1 MLHSRAR
8 RSRLSRTATTRRRG
22 RSGLPSGSRRRRRS
36 ERRRGVTSVLAMMFM
51 VLFGSLAAAMAVSSQ
66 GNLRTAHT
74 HIVVTRAL
82 GAADTGLGVA
92 ATRLQQAARSVRISR
107 GDVTPE
113 YAMQLWDGSFS
124 PGDGQVLLVDD
135 SVPAG
140 GVRDVLWD
148 LHAVDAAHAELEPL
162 EAPDDNP
169 EDWLGTLP
177 FSINVNTEGT
187 ITQAAQITYV
197 PNPAIG
203 AIRAVVTGYA
213 WDPVMDRWVS
223 RTIQQDFRV
232 FKRVDQAIVANTKVM
247 LGKNVLVNGPL
258 AAMFDQ
264 VDSPGGHP
272 IVSRSDFYG
281 LDPLLDRKLNDF
293 YDAVRGDGFAGFDAN
308 GDNRLAIANTLEERG
323 LSALNQEDYDGDG
336 DQDSAFL
343 EQTGDGYID
352 EFDIFLSHYDSNGDH
367 TLVYSEELTAGTGY
381 EGLSADFSG
390 VDDDLAYLIDS
401 ANPDRNRDG
410 VVDHHDRAL
419 GYLDGVVDYRDRF
432 AKIRG
437 TTYVGVQQSN
447 WNDNGVN
454 VDGSSVNDYRHQY
467 QGAVRAE
474 PGDSPLVFGADA
486 DDVAPIDPSTF
497 EIASSNMAA
506 LADGAPFAAQ
516 AGYGWIDENVL
527 NDDGVVIGQRINPD
541 IETVVEGVPFGALAP
556 ADYYER
562 PVFRGVEFKNVTIP
576 MGTNALFIDCTFAGV
591 TRVQSYQTNAHVS
604 WQFYG
609 VQEAD
614 LSLKYPPP
622 LPAPDFVLDNDY
634 LVAGVNEP
642 PTEDFDVERLSV
654 NGVPYVN
661 TKPLSNN
668 LRFHDCLFV
677 GSIVSDKPAIFTHVR
692 NKIQFTGATRF
703 HQEHPEEPENAALN
717 PDDED
722 IDDIAKSSMLLPSY
736 SVDIGANNA
745 SPDQD
750 VNLSGLIIAGVL
762 DIRGNA
768 IIDGALMTD
777 FDPHPDNPAFQ
788 HFGETVGNPAHF
800 NMTLGYFSADDGD
813 EEGMRIF
820 EHDGQQIV
828 GFDLNGDGIA
838 DTEDPGSGGVPIPFN
853 GFGRIIV
860 NWNPNLIMPDGLLAP
875 MQTEPIADS
884 YTEGRIIHLAGA
896 DEGDAQ

>member
-1 MLHSRAR
+1 
-8 RSRLSRTATTRRRG
+8 
-22 RSGLPSGSRRRRRS
+22 
-36 ERRRGVTSVLAMMFM
+36 MMFM

-92 ATRLQQAARSVRISR
+92 GARLQQAARSVRISR
-107 GDVTPE
+107 GEVTPE
-113 YAMQLWDGSFS
+113 YAMQLWDGTFS
-124 PGDGQVLLVDD
+124 AGSGQVLLADD
-135 SVPAG
+135 SIPAG

-148 LHAVDAAHAELEPL
+148 IHAFDALHAELEPL

-169 EDWLGTLP
+169 EDWLDTLP
-177 FSINVNTEGT
+177 FALQISTGGDV
-187 ITQAAQITYV
+187 TQAAQITYV
-197 PNPAIG
+197 PNPAAG

-213 WDPVMDRWVS
+213 WDPVMSRWVS
-223 RTIQQDFRV
+223 RTVQQDFRL

-258 AAMFDQ
+258 AALFDQ
-264 VDSPGGHP
+264 VDAAGGHP
-272 IVSRSDFYG
+272 VVSRSDFYG
-281 LDPLLDRKLNDF
+281 LDPLLDRKLDDF
-293 YDAVRGDGFAGFDAN
+293 YAAVRGDGFSGFDAN
-308 GDNRLAIANTLEERG
+308 GDNRLAIANTLEQRG

-352 EFDIFLSHYDSNGDH
+352 EFDVFLSHYDSNGDH
-367 TLVYSEELTAGTGY
+367 ALVYSEELTVGTSY
-381 EGLSADFSG
+381 EGRAADFNG
-390 VDDDLAYLIDS
+390 VDDDLAYLIDG

-410 VVDHHDRAL
+410 TVDFHDRAL

-432 AKIRG
+432 AKVRG
-437 TTYVGVQQSN
+437 TTYIGVSQNN
-447 WNDNGVN
+447 WNQNGVN
-454 VDGSSVNDYRHQY
+454 VDGSTVNDYRPHY

-474 PGDSPLVFGADA
+474 PGDSPLVFGADD
-486 DDVAPIDPSTF
+486 DDVSPVDPSTF
-497 EIASSNMAA
+497 DEASSNMATR
-506 LADGAPFAAQ
+506 ADGAPFASQ
-516 AGYGWIDENVL
+516 AGVGWITEL
-527 NDDGVVIGQRINPD
+527 RTNDDGVVIGQNINPAV
-541 IETVVEGVPFGALAP
+541 ETIVEGIPFGALAP

-562 PVFRGVEFKNVTIP
+562 PVFREKTFRNVTIP
-576 MGTNALFIDCTFAGV
+576 MGLNALFIDCTFVGV
-591 TRVQSYQTNAHVS
+591 TRVQTYQNNTHVS

-622 LPAPDFVLDNDY
+622 LPTPDFVLDNDY
-634 LVAGVNEP
+634 LVAGENEA
-642 PTEDFDVERLSV
+642 PTEDFDVERLTV
-654 NGVPYVN
+654 AGVPYVN

-677 GSIVSDKPAIFTHVR
+677 GTIVSDKPTNFTHVR

-703 HQEHPEEPENAALN
+703 HQEHPDDPENASLN
-717 PDDED
+717 PDD
-722 IDDIAKSSMLLPSY
+722 DDAPEIAKSSMLLPSY
-736 SVDIGANNA
+736 SVDIGTNNA

-750 VNLSGLIIAGVL
+750 VNLSGLVIAGIL

-768 IIDGALMTD
+768 VIDGALMTD
-777 FDPHPDNPAFQ
+777 FDPHDDNPAFK
-788 HFGETVGNPAHF
+788 HFGQHVGNPAHF

-813 EEGMRIF
+813 EEGMRIW
-820 EHDGQQIV
+820 EHNGEKIV

-838 DTEDPGSGGVPIPFN
+838 DTEDPEAGGEPVPFN
-853 GFGRIIV
+853 GYGRIVI

-875 MQTEPIADS
+875 MQSQAIPNS
-884 YTEGRIIHLAGA
+884 YTEGRIIRLQADG
-896 DEGDAQ
+896 DEGGFN

>member
-1 MLHSRAR
+1 
-8 RSRLSRTATTRRRG
+8 
-22 RSGLPSGSRRRRRS
+22 
-36 ERRRGVTSVLAMMFM
+36 MMFM

-82 GAADTGLGVA
+82 GAADTGLAVA
-92 ATRLQQAARSVRISR
+92 GTRLQAAARSVRISR
-107 GDVTPE
+107 GEVTPG
-113 YAMQLWDGSFS
+113 YAMELWDGSFTAGS
-124 PGDGQVLLVDD
+124 GQVLLADD
-135 SVPAG
+135 SIPAG

-148 LHAVDAAHAELEPL
+148 LHAVDTSHEALDAL

-169 EDWLGTLP
+169 EDWLDTLP
-177 FSINVNTEGT
+177 FSIQTNDAGT
-187 ITQAAQITYV
+187 ITQAAQVTYV
-197 PNPAIG
+197 PNPAAG

-213 WDPVMDRWVS
+213 WDPVMTRWVS
-223 RTIQQDFRV
+223 RTVQQDFRL
-232 FKRVDQAIVANTKVM
+232 FKRVDHAIVSNTKVM

-264 VDSPGGHP
+264 VDAAGGHP

-281 LDPLLDRKLNDF
+281 LDPLLNRKLDDF
-293 YDAVRGDGFAGFDAN
+293 YAAIRGDGYAGFDAN
-308 GDNRLAIANTLEERG
+308 GDNRLAIANTLEQRG

-336 DQDSAFL
+336 DQDTAFL

-352 EFDIFLSHYDSNGDH
+352 EFDIFLSHFDANGDH
-367 TLVYSEELTAGTGY
+367 TLVYSEDLTVGTVY

-390 VDDDLAYLIDS
+390 VDDDLAYLIDV

-410 VVDHHDRAL
+410 VVDSYDRAL

-437 TTYVGVQQSN
+437 TTYVSVQQNN
-447 WNDNGVN
+447 WNDNGIN
-454 VDGSSVNDYRHQY
+454 VDGSPVNDYRHEY
-467 QGAVRAE
+467 QGAVRSE
-474 PGDSPLVFGADA
+474 PGDVPLHFGADE
-486 DDVAPIDPSTF
+486 DDVAPIDPATF
-497 EIASSNMAA
+497 ATASSAMAA
-506 LADGAPFAAQ
+506 RADGAAFTTQ
-516 AGYGWIDENVL
+516 AGIPWAVENDL
-527 NDDGVVIGQRINPD
+527 NTDGVVVGQNVNPSL
-541 IETVVEGVPFGALAP
+541 ETIVEGVPFGAIAP

-562 PVFRGVEFKNVTIP
+562 PVFRGLSFKNVTIP
-576 MGTNALFIDCTFAGV
+576 MGLNALFIDCTFAGV
-591 TRVQSYQTNAHVS
+591 TRVATFQNNSHVS

-609 VQEAD
+609 VQESD

-634 LVAGVNEP
+634 LVAGVNEA
-642 PTEDFDVERLSV
+642 PTEDFDVPRLTVS
-654 NGVPYVN
+654 GVPYVN

-677 GSIVSDKPAIFTHVR
+677 GTIVSDKPAVFTHVR

-703 HQEHPEEPENAALN
+703 HQEHPDDPDDNSLN
-717 PDDED
+717 PDED
-722 IDDIAKSSMLLPSY
+722 DVAEIAKSSMLLPSY
-736 SVDIGANNA
+736 SVDIGTNNA

-768 IIDGALMTD
+768 VIDGALMTD
-777 FDPHPDNPAFQ
+777 FDPDPSNPALQ
-788 HFGETVGNPAHF
+788 HFGESVGNPAHF

-813 EEGMRIF
+813 EEGMRIW
-820 EHDGQQIV
+820 EYEGQQIV
-828 GFDLNGDGIA
+828 GFDINGDGIA
-838 DTEDPGSGGVPIPFN
+838 DTEDAGSGGTPVPFN

-875 MQTEPIADS
+875 MQTLAIPDS
-884 YTEGRIIHLAGA
+884 YSEGRIIHLAGND
-896 DEGDAQ
+896 DEGEN